1 MRLYIP
7 ALAFPVPIY
16 ESIVQAIGRTPMVRL
31 SERMAR
37 GLPCEILLKVD
48 ALNPGGSVKDRIGLR
63 MIEQAE
69 RTGKL
74 KAGGTVIECTSGN
87 TGMGIALAAA
97 AKGYRMIFTIP
108 DKMSQEK
115 VNLLKAFGAKVI
127 VTPSAVPP
135 DDPRNNHEVAR
146 RLAQEI
152 PNAFWANQYENPENP
167 AAHYESTG
175 PEIWEDC
182 GGRLDAFVCGIGT
195 GGTITGAGR
204 FLKEKD
210 PKVRV
215 IGVDPVGSV
224 YAEFFRSG
232 RLGEPHPYKVEGI
245 GQDDIPPI
253 LDFSVV
259 DEVVPVSD
267 KDSFLTARRLARSEG
282 ILCGGSSGTALAA
295 ALRVGKGMP
304 RGSRLVVL
312 LPDTGTRYLSKVY
325 NDAWMQENQFAEE
338 RGPVNAL
345 DVVTAKA
352 GGPGTLVWVGPEAT
366 VHDAVGLMK
375 KHEVSQMPV
384 LEKGNVLGSLREDL
398 ALELMV
404 SRRNTTEVRVREVM
418 SPPLPVAEPDT
429 PAEELSRLLRGG
441 HPALLVRLGDGE
453 FSILTKFDLL
463 QAIAP

>member
-1 MRLYIP
+1 M
-7 ALAFPVPIY
+7 PIY
-16 ESIVQAIGRTPMVRL
+16 DSIVQAIGRTPMVRL

-37 GLPCEILLKVD
+37 GIPAEILLKVES
-48 ALNPGGSVKDRIGLR
+48 ANPGGSVKDRIGLQ
-63 MIEQAE
+63 MIEEAE
-69 RTGKL
+69 RSGKL
-74 KAGGTVIECTSGN
+74 KPGGTVIECTSGN

-115 VNLLKAFGAKVI
+115 INLLKAFGARVI

-135 DDPRNNHEVAR
+135 EDPRNNHQVAR
-146 RLAQEI
+146 RLAGEI
-152 PNAFWANQYENPENP
+152 PNSFWTNQYENPENP
-167 AAHYESTG
+167 RAHYCTTG

-195 GGTITGAGR
+195 GGTISGAGK
-204 FLKEKD
+204 FFKEKD
-210 PKVRV
+210 PKLRV

-224 YAEFFRSG
+224 YAEYFQTG
-232 RLGEPHPYKVEGI
+232 RLGAHHPYKVEGI
-245 GQDDIPPI
+245 GQDDLPPI
-253 LDFSVV
+253 LDFSVI
-259 DEVVPVSD
+259 DEVIAIGD
-267 KDSFLTARRLARSEG
+267 RESFHVARRLARSEG
-282 ILCGGSSGTALAA
+282 ILCGGSAGTALAA
-295 ALRVGKGMP
+295 ALRYAKDRPKGE
-304 RGSRLVVL
+304 RIVVL

-325 NDAWMQENQFAEE
+325 NDAWMQEHQFAEE

-352 GGPGTLVWVGPEAT
+352 GGPGRLVFVGPEAS

-375 KHEVSQMPV
+375 RHEVSQIPV
-384 LEKGNVLGSLREDL
+384 IDNGTVLGSLREDL

-418 SPPLPVAEPDT
+418 SAPLPVAGPDA

-441 HPALLVRLGDGE
+441 HPAVLVRLADGE

-463 QAIAP
+463 QAMAP